1 MKKILSVLF
10 VLMLVAGCTG
20 SSSYSSLSDGKDLIF
35 EGPKTSFTKDDL
47 YKSLKVSSTDAIVN
61 DIMNNI
67 ALKYDIDMEAIEA
80 EADEDIN
87 GYVEMG
93 YESYIIAYYGSLE
106 AYRDAYISSIL
117 LSKLAEQYVTENYDS
132 MIEEDKPVKM
142 QVASF
147 NTLEEAEACIAE
159 YNSGTSTFDMAAL
172 NNNSNEAPQSN
183 IYTDDDSSLVYEIKE
198 YLNSTDTVGVSSVI
212 TYTTTT
218 TNDEGNNVDTNTYYV
233 LNIESRDPDEFK
245 DEYISAAAFKAS
257 SDSVK
262 EYFLNKHE
270 IKFYDQDLYDLMT
283 SEYEGLK

>member
-1 MKKILSVLF
+1 
-10 VLMLVAGCTG
+10 
-20 SSSYSSLSDGKDLIF
+20 
-35 EGPKTSFTKDDL
+35 
-47 YKSLKVSSTDAIVN
+47 
-61 DIMNNI
+61 
-67 ALKYDIDMEAIEA
+67 
-80 EADEDIN
+80 
-87 GYVEMG
+87 
-93 YESYIIAYYGSLE
+93 
-106 AYRDAYISSIL
+106 
-117 LSKLAEQYVTENYDS
+117 